1 MIAWKQHLAGYEW
14 LIHQVWYLEVEP
26 GEVIEPKPHLIPNP
40 RAHLLLTPQQQPY
53 VYDSGETLLSGKGS
67 HLLAA
72 SEHLLLLD
80 DNPPIKRIGITFRP
94 EGLFILQH
102 AINVVQPVSAINQC
116 QWFDWLTPLFNAEFQ
131 QGLWQQNTRESLVDY
146 LQSHFASLS
155 LSLPQSKSFIAVQ
168 KAVQEMDKQTVM
180 TPDVMLDVEAL
191 ASQCACSRRTL
202 ERSFKQVVGL
212 SVKQYQ
218 KMARLEQMIL
228 ALYQQQSAVDWTHFS
243 QKFGFSDQSHLIRTL
258 KQQLRKTPG
267 NYMKRR
273 DLTIDIYGDFE

>member
-116 QWFDWLTPLFNAEFQ
+116 QMMTELGFTELDAHKVSADCYAENVGSYKTLEKCGF
-131 QGLWQQNTRESLVDY
+131 
-146 LQSHFASLS
+146 
-155 LSLPQSKSFIAVQ
+155 
-168 KAVQEMDKQTVM
+168 VQEGRQKDYYKLEHGFDDKLYYGITAEQFS
-180 TPDVMLDVEAL
+180 AL
-191 ASQCACSRRTL
+191 NR
-202 ERSFKQVVGL
+202 
-212 SVKQYQ
+212 
-218 KMARLEQMIL
+218 
-228 ALYQQQSAVDWTHFS
+228 
-243 QKFGFSDQSHLIRTL
+243 
-258 KQQLRKTPG
+258 
-267 NYMKRR
+267 
-273 DLTIDIYGDFE
+273 